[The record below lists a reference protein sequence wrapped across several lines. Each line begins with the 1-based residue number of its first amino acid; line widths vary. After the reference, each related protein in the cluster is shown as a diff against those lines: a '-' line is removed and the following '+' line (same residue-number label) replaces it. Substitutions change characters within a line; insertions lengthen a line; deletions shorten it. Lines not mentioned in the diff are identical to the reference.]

1 MKGLKEL
8 KGLSA
13 GKRFLMS
20 LLATTVSIVLTF
32 GTTAI
37 IDRKK
42 QRAEKREM
50 VLMVMYDM
58 RESLRECEQCQE
70 NMDAF
75 CDLQVDLVAHPEKF
89 YASVANLFVNVPIL
103 NYTTTT
109 ENIFKSNIETIST
122 IGNIL
127 FVESV
132 SSFYDF
138 RDRYKNDVVEAF
150 GTYYT
155 SIQSY
160 EGLSQFN
167 APYYAYMGGMYYQIM
182 KQDFDECM
190 VLMKVSEE
198 DLDVFSKERKRVEE
212 SILDES
218 LSEKTGK
225 LIEERHQRD
234 AALQKA
240 REEGRKA
247 LEQD

>member
-1 MKGLKEL
+1 MKGLKE
-8 KGLSA
+8 LSA

-37 IDRKK
+37 VDRKK

-58 RESLRECEQCQE
+58 RESLQECEQCQE
-70 NMDAF
+70 NMDTF

-89 YASVANLFVNVPIL
+89 SASVTNLLVSFPIL

-127 FVESV
+127 FVETV

-138 RDRYKNDVVEAF
+138 RDKYKNDVVDAF
-150 GTYYT
+150 WQEGET
-155 SIQSY
+155 SLQSH
-160 EGLSQFN
+160 EGLSEFN
-167 APYYAYMGGMYYQIM
+167 APHYAYMGGMYHQIM
-182 KQDFDECM
+182 KREFEECM
-190 VLMKVSEE
+190 VLVKVSEE

-212 SILDES
+212 SILGES
-218 LSEKTGK
+218 RAEKVEK
-225 LIEERHQRD
+225 LIDERYQRE

-247 LEQD
+247 LGQD